1 MSNGQEYS
9 RKELKYKP
17 VNLNEA
23 VIQLKKI
30 HNDSIKQ
37 KILTMSE
44 EEFVLNSHM
53 GLGMWIRNNW
63 GLWKRKK
70 LADYFNTIGVYHPDD
85 MSGIILTSYYRELNG
100 ENWKVDNQV
109 ENYKLFWKEKNN
121 EQKTN
126 RE

>member
-1 MSNGQEYS
+1 
-9 RKELKYKP
+9 
-17 VNLNEA
+17 
-23 VIQLKKI
+23 
-30 HNDSIKQ
+30 
-37 KILTMSE
+37 
-44 EEFVLNSHM
+44 M